1 MRIIIDAMGGDN
13 APLVNIEGAL
23 LFLQEPRAEADI
35 ILVGNESIISVEL
48 AKHNYDSN
56 RISVV
61 HAAQAVEM
69 GESPTRSFKEKPD
82 SSLRVGLNLLK
93 SGDGDAFLSAGNT
106 GAVMANSLLTLGRI
120 QGVDRPCVGAF
131 LPHHAGTT
139 LMLDVGAVSEV
150 KPKNLLQFGIM
161 GTYAYQTIMK
171 TAKKPRVALL
181 SIGEEEEKGTSLVK
195 AAYRLLEESS
205 SVNFTGYCE
214 GRDIFTDRID
224 IVVTDGFTGNVALK
238 LAESAFT
245 TLFNLMQVK
254 IHNLVQKLG
263 AALLIPVFRD
273 IRTQFDPNNY
283 GGSPLLGVKGISLI
297 CHGNSTSVGIKNAI
311 REGQR
316 LIRNNLIR
324 TIESGIRES
333 QEQITFNP
341 MDDQV
346 IRH

>member
-35 ILVGNESIISVEL
+35 LLVGDDAVINAEL
-48 AKHNYDSN
+48 AKHSYDTS
-56 RISVV
+56 RIRVV
-61 HAAQAVEM
+61 HASQVVEM
-69 GESPTRSFKEKPD
+69 GDSPTRSFKEKPD

-93 SGDGDAFLSAGNT
+93 KGEGDAFLSAGNT
-106 GAVMANSLLTLGRI
+106 GAVMAYSLLTLGRI

-171 TAKKPRVALL
+171 FETRPRVSLL

-205 SVNFTGYCE
+205 AVNFTGYCE
-214 GRDIFTDRID
+214 GRDIFTDQVD

-245 TLFNLMQVK
+245 TLFNLIRTK
-254 IHNLVQKLG
+254 IHSIIQKLG
-263 AALLIPVFRD
+263 AGLLMPVFNQ
-273 IRTQFDPNNY
+273 IRQQFDPNNY

-297 CHGNSTSVGIKNAI
+297 CHGNSNSNGIKNAI
-311 REGQR
+311 REAQR
-316 LIRNNLIR
+316 LIRSNLLE
-324 TIESGIRES
+324 TIENGIRES

-341 MDDQV
+341 MDDEI